1 MAYCTKDE
9 VRRRMFGGAGSGGS
23 GTTTALPDAELDA
36 LIEQASRYFDLCCGV
51 APEYFEPA
59 DTPGVASDQ
68 TIYGQ
73 GTSYLKL
80 PPYVPGSL
88 ATLTVP
94 TNYTAPTYI
103 EKDGYLI
110 ITDSSGLTPFGQYRY
125 PPYTVGWWE
134 GVAITVSAV
143 WGFEETPADVKLAVI
158 ELIINLWRETDPASL
173 NLTDLERQPL
183 REKIPPR
190 VAEIARRYRSKVG
203 AAFA

>member
-1 MAYCTKDE
+1 
-9 VRRRMFGGAGSGGS
+9 MFGGAGSGGS

-36 LIEQASRYFDLCCGV
+36 LIEQASRYFDLYCGV
-51 APEYFEPA
+51 TPEYFEPA
-59 DTPGVASDQ
+59 ASPGSATEQ

-73 GTSYLKL
+73 GTNYLKL
-80 PPYVPGSL
+80 PPYVSGSL

-94 TNYTAPTYI
+94 TNYTTPTYI

-110 ITDSSGLTPFGQYRY
+110 ITDSNGLTPFGQWRY

-143 WGFEETPADVKLAVI
+143 WGFEATPADVKLAVI
-158 ELIINLWRETDPASL
+158 ELIINLVRETDPATL
-173 NLTDLERQPL
+173 KLTDLAGMPL

-190 VAEIARRYRSKVG
+190 VAEVARRYRPKVG